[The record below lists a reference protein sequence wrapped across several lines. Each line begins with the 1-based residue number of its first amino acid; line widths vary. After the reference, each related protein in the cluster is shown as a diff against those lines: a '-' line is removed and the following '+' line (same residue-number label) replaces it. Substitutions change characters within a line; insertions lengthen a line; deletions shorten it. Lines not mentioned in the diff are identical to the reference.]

1 MKKKKVEEPV
11 YVLRDARNGLYVAS
25 LGHTTQAGYGRT
37 FTEKQAEKYLG
48 KHPEGYEKI
57 LVQEWEKEE

>member
-1 MKKKKVEEPV
+1 MKKKKVEEII

-25 LGHTTQAGYGRT
+25 LGHTTQARYGRT

-57 LVQEWEKEE
+57 LVREWEKEE